1 VAMESTVMPR
11 LLEMACSGVSWMQ
24 SLAVDILAQAASHKK
39 GRPLFGNLVE
49 TEAGWVES
57 VYSECLFSVTR
68 VSA

>member
-1 VAMESTVMPR
+1 MPR

>member
-1 VAMESTVMPR
+1 MPR
-11 LLEMACSGVSWMQ
+11 LLEMVCSGVSWVQ
-24 SLAVDILAQAASHKK
+24 SLAVDILAQAASHEK
-39 GRPLFGNLVE
+39 GRPLFGNLVA